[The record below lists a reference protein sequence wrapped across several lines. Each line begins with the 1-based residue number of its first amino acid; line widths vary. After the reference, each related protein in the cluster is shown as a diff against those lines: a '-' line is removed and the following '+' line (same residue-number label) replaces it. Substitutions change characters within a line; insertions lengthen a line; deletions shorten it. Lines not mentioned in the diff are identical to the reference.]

1 MPVGQCPHQVELCRT
16 HVSHYRFL
24 SSKEKQ
30 YDGHPQGKH
39 FSQWLFPTFV
49 GKRWLGAGGEVWEE
63 ETTAEANEGD
73 QLEGSSNNLSNTGW
87 WQWRW

>member
-1 MPVGQCPHQVELCRT
+1 MGILKENTLASGFSPHLWG
-16 HVSHYRFL
+16 
-24 SSKEKQ
+24 K
-30 YDGHPQGKH
+30 DGWG
-39 FSQWLFPTFV
+39 
-49 GKRWLGAGGEVWEE
+49 RGGEVWEE